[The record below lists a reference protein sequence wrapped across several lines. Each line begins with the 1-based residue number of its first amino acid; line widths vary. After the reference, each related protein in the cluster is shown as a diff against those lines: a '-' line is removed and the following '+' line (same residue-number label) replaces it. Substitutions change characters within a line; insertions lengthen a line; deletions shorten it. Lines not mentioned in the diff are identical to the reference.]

1 VARRDIAFPEISGLG
16 ERPAGTIPSV
26 VIVGRPNVGKSSLL
40 NCLARKRI
48 SIVDPM
54 AGVTRDRISALVQ
67 YGTHLIELWDTGGIG
82 TPDDLAAEVETQI
95 ETAIVRADLVL
106 FVVDA
111 QQGMVPLDGE
121 IANRLRRIGRPV
133 VLVANKV
140 EHAKHA
146 LIAAEFGKLGFE
158 NVANVSAKN
167 SYGRTDLMDLLVS
180 LLPAGEVTAPAEPL
194 LRLAIVGRQ
203 NVGKSTLTNTLVGE
217 KRVIVSALP
226 GTTRDA
232 VDVRFER
239 NGKSYL
245 AVDTAGLKRKSKL
258 ADSVEFYALAR
269 AARAIKRCD
278 VALLMV
284 DVTAEI
290 SRVDKQLASTIEAD
304 CKPCIITVNKW
315 DLANG
320 KFTTEEYIKYLN
332 AHLSG
337 LSFAPVSFIC
347 AQEEM
352 NVDETLQLAQSLQNQ
367 ARHQVP
373 TAQLN
378 AIIQLA
384 AQTRSPDVARGKRP
398 NLLYGTQIA
407 VAPPTFLI
415 FASHPHLISD
425 QYTRFLA
432 NFLRRNLPFPE
443 IPLRIL
449 YRARNRRREEAD
461 AAE

>member
-1 VARRDIAFPEISGLG
+1 MARRDISFPEISPLA

-95 ETAIVRADLVL
+95 EIAIVRADLVL

-111 QQGMVPLDGE
+111 QQGMVPLDQE

-146 LIAAEFGKLGFE
+146 LIAAEFAALGFKHT
-158 NVANVSAKN
+158 VNVSATH
-167 SYGRTDLMDLLVS
+167 SFGRTDLLDALVS
-180 LLPAGEVTAPAEPL
+180 LLPAGETSAPAEPL

-203 NVGKSTLTNTLVGE
+203 NVGKSTLINTLAGE
-217 KRVIVSALP
+217 NRVIVSDLP

-232 VDVRFER
+232 VDVRFVR
-239 NGKSYL
+239 DGKSYL

-269 AARAIKRCD
+269 AARAIRRCD
-278 VALLMV
+278 VALFMV

-304 CKPCIITVNKW
+304 SKPCIITVNKW
-315 DLANG
+315 DLAHG

-332 AHLSG
+332 DHLSG
-337 LSFAPVSFIC
+337 LAFAPVSFIC
-347 AQEEM
+347 AKKEM
-352 NVDETLQLAQSLQNQ
+352 NVGQTLELAQSLHDQ
-367 ARHQVP
+367 ARRQAP
-373 TAQLN
+373 TAQVN
-378 AIIQLA
+378 AVIQLA
-384 AQTRSPDVARGKRP
+384 VQTRAPELSHGKRP

-425 QYTRFLA
+425 QYNRFLA

-449 YRARNRRREEAD
+449 YRARNRKAD
-461 AAE
+461 DAHKE